1 MINTEVLASDLFNVL
16 PESLRDELLTAFNE
30 IISNYRER
38 RWEPSELN
46 GGKLC
51 EITYTIIKG
60 FIDGTYPST
69 STKPSNMV
77 DACRMLEQASSAIPR
92 PIKIQLPRMLVALY
106 EIRNNRGVGHAGGDI
121 NPNEMDATCVL
132 YMSKWIIAELVRIY
146 HNVDTNTAERVVESI
161 IERISPT
168 VWKVGDKLRVL
179 DISLKMKEKTILI
192 LHQNSTPVHEQT
204 LVDWVEHS
212 NASAYRRDVL
222 RPLHQD
228 KLIEYDTDTHMVH
241 LSPKGILY
249 LETKVL
255 PKIKLAS

>member
-1 MINTEVLASDLFNVL
+1 MNADIPTSELFKDL
-16 PESLRDELLTAFNE
+16 PESLREEFLSAFNE

-60 FIDGTYPST
+60 YIDGSYPAT
-69 STKPSNMV
+69 SSKPSNMV
-77 DACRMLEQASSAIPR
+77 DACRALERDPATAPR
-92 PIKIQLPRMLVALY
+92 SIKIQIPRMLIALY

-132 YMSKWIIAELVRIY
+132 YMSKWLAAELVRIY
-146 HNVDTNTAERVVESI
+146 HNVDTETAEKVVESI
-161 IERISPT
+161 TERIFPV

-179 DISLKMKEKTILI
+179 DTAIKMKEKTLLL
-192 LHQNSTPVHEQT
+192 LHQNSTPIHEQV

-212 NASAYRRDVL
+212 NASVYRRDIL
-222 RPLHQD
+222 RSLHHD
-228 KLIEYDTDTHMVH
+228 KLIEYDAKNHLVH
-241 LSPKGILY
+241 LSPKGILF
-249 LETKVL
+249 LENEIIPKTKL
-255 PKIKLAS
+255 TI

>member
-1 MINTEVLASDLFNVL
+1 MNTEIPASDLFNTL
-16 PESLRDELLTAFNE
+16 PISLREELLAAFNE

-60 FIDGTYPST
+60 YIDSFYPIT
-69 STKPSNMV
+69 SSKPSNML
-77 DACRMLEQASSAIPR
+77 DACRALEQAPATTPR
-92 PIKIQLPRMLVALY
+92 SIKIQIPRMLTALY

-132 YMSKWIIAELVRIY
+132 YMSKWIVAELVRVY
-146 HNVDTNTAERVVESI
+146 HNVDTKTAERVVESI
-161 IERISPT
+161 IERTSPI

-179 DISLKMKEKTILI
+179 DTTTKMKEKTLIL
-192 LHQNSTPVHEQT
+192 LHQNTTPVQEQT

-212 NASAYRRDVL
+212 NASVYRRDVL

-228 KLIEYDTDTHMVH
+228 KLIEYDAEAHMVY

-249 LETKVL
+249 LENEIM
-255 PKIKLAS
+255 PKIKLTI